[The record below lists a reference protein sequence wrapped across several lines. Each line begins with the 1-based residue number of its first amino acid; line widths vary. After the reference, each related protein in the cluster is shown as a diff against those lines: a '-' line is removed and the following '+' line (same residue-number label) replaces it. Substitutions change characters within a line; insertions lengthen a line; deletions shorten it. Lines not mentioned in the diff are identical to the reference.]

1 MKVRR
6 TILRIRLN
14 RTVAALATGALLLVA
29 VPVTGFASAGAATK
43 PVYVIG
49 YEGPMTGSANQYGLN
64 EFYGLQL
71 AVNQWNANNLPFT
84 LEVKSFDDQGS
95 GTLSPAQAAAA
106 VAVPNLVAVVGPA
119 FSGAT
124 HAAQPA
130 YEAAK
135 MPIVTPSA
143 TAVALATTGAN
154 NFFRMVYGDDV
165 QGIADANF
173 LIKVKKAKSITV
185 IDDATFYGAGI
196 AKVVADTAKAA
207 NIKVTVS
214 TLPQTSS
221 CTGGIA
227 SVAQFASTATKI
239 KNAKPDAVFYGG
251 YACDYANLLPALSRA
266 GYKGAVMSA
275 DGSYDAALMTQVNPV
290 SSAKGAYL
298 SAANCGSAGNLT
310 GATAAAYEALSG
322 IAPAAAL
329 YDAQAYDAGNIIVA
343 ALKSIGVTA
352 LGTNTITQTRSA
364 ISAYLHANTFD
375 GVTGKIAFQANGNLL
390 GTGKGNIGIYQITGK
405 DLPTKKTCY

>member
-6 TILRIRLN
+6 TILKNRLN
-14 RTVAALATGALLLVA
+14 KTVAALATGALLLVA
-29 VPVTGFASAGAATK
+29 VPVAGFASAGAATK

-49 YEGPMTGSANQYGLN
+49 YEGPLTGPANQYGLN
-64 EFYGLQL
+64 EVYGLQL

-84 LEVKSFDDQGS
+84 LEVKQFDDQGS

-124 HAAQPA
+124 HAAQPT

-143 TAVALATTGAN
+143 TAVGLATTGAN

-165 QGIADANF
+165 QGTADANF
-173 LIKVKKAKSITV
+173 LLNVKKAKSITV

-196 AKVVADTAKAA
+196 AKVVADVAKKAKA
-207 NIKVTVS
+207 KVVTT
-214 TLPQTSS
+214 TLPQSTSCS
-221 CTGGIA
+221 AQA
-227 SVAQFASTATKI
+227 SVAQFAAAATKI

-251 YACDYANLLPALSRA
+251 YACDYANLLPALSKA
-266 GYKGAVMSA
+266 GYKGIVMSA

-290 SSAKGAYL
+290 SAAKGAWL
-298 SAANCGSAGNLT
+298 SAANCGSTGNLT

-322 IAPAAAL
+322 IAPESAL

-364 ISAYLHANTFD
+364 ISAYLHANKFD
-375 GVTGKIAFQANGNLL
+375 GVTGKIAFQANGNLV
-390 GTGKGNIGIYQITGK
+390 GTGKGNIAIYQITGK

>member
-6 TILRIRLN
+6 TILKIRLN
-14 RTVAALATGALLLVA
+14 KTVAALATGALLLVA

-49 YEGPMTGSANQYGLN
+49 YEGPLTGPANQYGLN
-64 EFYGLQL
+64 EVYGLQL
-71 AVNQWNANNLPFT
+71 AVNQWNSNNLPFT
-84 LEVKSFDDQGS
+84 LEVKQFDDQGS

-124 HAAQPA
+124 HAAQPT

-143 TAVALATTGAN
+143 TAVGLATTGAN

-165 QGIADANF
+165 QGTADANF
-173 LIKVKKAKSITV
+173 LLNVKKAKSITV

-196 AKVVADTAKAA
+196 AKVVTDVAKKAKA
-207 NIKVTVS
+207 KVVTT
-214 TLPQTSS
+214 TLPQSTSCS
-221 CTGGIA
+221 AQA
-227 SVAQFASTATKI
+227 SVAQFAAAATKI

-251 YACDYANLLPALSRA
+251 YACDYANLLPALSKA
-266 GYKGAVMSA
+266 GYKGIVMSA

-290 SSAKGAYL
+290 SAAKGAWL
-298 SAANCGSAGNLT
+298 SAANCGSTGNLT

-322 IAPAAAL
+322 IAPESAL
-329 YDAQAYDAGNIIVA
+329 YDAQAYDAGNILVA

-352 LGTNTITQTRSA
+352 LGTNTITQTRTA
-364 ISAYLHANTFD
+364 ISAYLHANKFD
-375 GVTGKIAFQANGNLL
+375 GVTGKIAFQANGNLV
-390 GTGKGNIGIYQITGK
+390 GTGKGNIAIYQITGK

>member
-6 TILRIRLN
+6 TILKIRLN
-14 RTVAALATGALLLVA
+14 KTVAALATGALLLVA

-49 YEGPMTGSANQYGLN
+49 YEGPLTGPANQYGLN
-64 EFYGLQL
+64 EVYGLQL
-71 AVNQWNANNLPFT
+71 AVNQWNSNNLPFT
-84 LEVKSFDDQGS
+84 LEVKQFDDQGS

-124 HAAQPA
+124 HAAQPT

-143 TAVALATTGAN
+143 TAVGLATTGAN

-165 QGIADANF
+165 QGTADANF
-173 LIKVKKAKSITV
+173 LLNVKKAKSITV

-196 AKVVADTAKAA
+196 AKVVTDVAKKAKA
-207 NIKVTVS
+207 KVVTT
-214 TLPQTSS
+214 TLPQSTSCS
-221 CTGGIA
+221 AQA
-227 SVAQFASTATKI
+227 SVAQFAAAATKI

-251 YACDYANLLPALSRA
+251 YACDYANLLPALSKA
-266 GYKGAVMSA
+266 GYKGIVMSA

-290 SSAKGAYL
+290 SAAKGAWL
-298 SAANCGSAGNLT
+298 SAANCGSTGNLT

-322 IAPAAAL
+322 IAPESAL

-352 LGTNTITQTRSA
+352 LGTNTITQTRTA
-364 ISAYLHANTFD
+364 ISAYLHANKFD
-375 GVTGKIAFQANGNLL
+375 GVTGKIAFQANGNLV
-390 GTGKGNIGIYQITGK
+390 GTGKGNIAIYQITGK

>member
-1 MKVRR
+1 MKN
-6 TILRIRLN
+6 RLN
-14 RTVAALATGALLLVA
+14 KTVAALATGALLLVA
-29 VPVTGFASAGAATK
+29 VPVAGFASAGAATK

-49 YEGPMTGSANQYGLN
+49 YEGPLTGPANQYGLN
-64 EFYGLQL
+64 EVYGLQL

-84 LEVKSFDDQGS
+84 LEVKQFDDQGS

-124 HAAQPA
+124 HAAQPT

-143 TAVALATTGAN
+143 TAVGLATTGAN

-165 QGIADANF
+165 QGTADANF
-173 LIKVKKAKSITV
+173 LLNVKKAKSITV

-196 AKVVADTAKAA
+196 AKVVADVAKKAKA
-207 NIKVTVS
+207 KVVTT
-214 TLPQTSS
+214 TLPQSTSCS
-221 CTGGIA
+221 AQA
-227 SVAQFASTATKI
+227 SVAQFAAAATKI

-251 YACDYANLLPALSRA
+251 YACDYANLLPALSKA
-266 GYKGAVMSA
+266 GYKGIVMSA

-290 SSAKGAYL
+290 SAAKGAWL
-298 SAANCGSAGNLT
+298 SAANCGSTGNLT

-322 IAPAAAL
+322 IAPESAL

-364 ISAYLHANTFD
+364 ISAYLHANKFD
-375 GVTGKIAFQANGNLL
+375 GVTGKIAFQANGNLV
-390 GTGKGNIGIYQITGK
+390 GTGKGNIAIYQITGK

>member
-6 TILRIRLN
+6 TILKNRLN
-14 RTVAALATGALLLVA
+14 KTVAALATGALLLVA
-29 VPVTGFASAGAATK
+29 VPVAGFASAGAATK

-49 YEGPMTGSANQYGLN
+49 YEGPLTGPANQYGLN
-64 EFYGLQL
+64 EVYGLQL

-84 LEVKSFDDQGS
+84 LEVKQFDDQGS
-95 GTLSPAQAAAA
+95 GTFSPAQAAAA

-124 HAAQPA
+124 HAAQPT

-143 TAVALATTGAN
+143 TAVGLATTGAN

-165 QGIADANF
+165 QGSADANF
-173 LIKVKKAKSITV
+173 LLNVKKAKSITV

-196 AKVVADTAKAA
+196 AKVVADVAKKAKA
-207 NIKVTVS
+207 KVVTT
-214 TLPQTSS
+214 TLPQSTSCS
-221 CTGGIA
+221 AQA
-227 SVAQFASTATKI
+227 SVAQFAAAATKI

-251 YACDYANLLPALSRA
+251 YACDYANLLPALSKA
-266 GYKGAVMSA
+266 GYKGIVMSA

-290 SSAKGAYL
+290 SAAKGAWL
-298 SAANCGSAGNLT
+298 SAANCGSTGNLT

-322 IAPAAAL
+322 IAPESAL

-364 ISAYLHANTFD
+364 ISAYLHANKFD
-375 GVTGKIAFQANGNLL
+375 GVTGKIAFQANGNLV
-390 GTGKGNIGIYQITGK
+390 GTGKGNIAIYQITGK

>member
-6 TILRIRLN
+6 TILKNRLN
-14 RTVAALATGALLLVA
+14 KTVAALATGALLLVA
-29 VPVTGFASAGAATK
+29 VPVAGFASAGAATK

-49 YEGPMTGSANQYGLN
+49 YEGPLTGPANQYGLN
-64 EFYGLQL
+64 EVYGLQL

-84 LEVKSFDDQGS
+84 LEVKQFDDQGS

-124 HAAQPA
+124 HAAQPT

-143 TAVALATTGAN
+143 TAVGLATTGAN

-165 QGIADANF
+165 QGSADANF
-173 LIKVKKAKSITV
+173 LLNVKKAKSITV

-196 AKVVADTAKAA
+196 AKVVADVAKKAKA
-207 NIKVTVS
+207 KVVTT
-214 TLPQTSS
+214 TLPQSTSCS
-221 CTGGIA
+221 AQA
-227 SVAQFASTATKI
+227 SVAQFAAAATKI

-251 YACDYANLLPALSRA
+251 YACDYANLLPALSKA
-266 GYKGAVMSA
+266 GYKGIVMSA

-290 SSAKGAYL
+290 SAAKGAWL
-298 SAANCGSAGNLT
+298 SAANCGSTGNLT

-322 IAPAAAL
+322 IAPESAL

-352 LGTNTITQTRSA
+352 LGTNDIKTTRSA
-364 ISAYLHANTFD
+364 ISAYLHANKFD
-375 GVTGKIAFQANGNLL
+375 GVTGKIAFQANGNLV
-390 GTGKGNIGIYQITGK
+390 GTGKGNIAIYQITGK

>member
-1 MKVRR
+1 MKN
-6 TILRIRLN
+6 RLN
-14 RTVAALATGALLLVA
+14 KTVAALATGALLLVA
-29 VPVTGFASAGAATK
+29 VPVAGFASAGAATK

-49 YEGPMTGSANQYGLN
+49 YEGPLTGPANQYGLN
-64 EFYGLQL
+64 EVYGLQL

-84 LEVKSFDDQGS
+84 LEVKQFDDQGS

-124 HAAQPA
+124 HAAQPT

-143 TAVALATTGAN
+143 TAVGLATTGAN

-165 QGIADANF
+165 QGTADANF
-173 LIKVKKAKSITV
+173 LLNVKKAKSITV

-196 AKVVADTAKAA
+196 AKVVADVAKKAKA
-207 NIKVTVS
+207 KVVTT
-214 TLPQTSS
+214 TLPQSTSCS
-221 CTGGIA
+221 AQA
-227 SVAQFASTATKI
+227 SVAQFAAAATKI

-251 YACDYANLLPALSRA
+251 YACDYANLLPALSKA
-266 GYKGAVMSA
+266 GYKGIVMSA

-290 SSAKGAYL
+290 SAAKGAWL
-298 SAANCGSAGNLT
+298 SAANCGSTGNLT

-322 IAPAAAL
+322 IAPESAL

-352 LGTNTITQTRSA
+352 LGTNDIKTTRSA
-364 ISAYLHANTFD
+364 ISAYLHANKFD
-375 GVTGKIAFQANGNLL
+375 GVTGKIAFQANGNLV
-390 GTGKGNIGIYQITGK
+390 GTGKGNIAIYQITGK